1 MPTKPTEEVE
11 TAAAAVEAAPEVVLA
26 YKKDDVD
33 EHGYTSVWNV
43 ASATCDGDVDRTRD
57 MAGRILGFLCKKEYE
72 HVLISSTDAQYLDE
86 WFEREK
92 AILYNWKADSE
103 TTDAI
108 TQHAQVPA
116 ASMISFLK
124 REKFKPTA
132 NYSPRRADRVAW
144 FQEKWGVG

>member
-1 MPTKPTEEVE
+1 MTTEPTEEAE
-11 TAAAAVEAAPEVVLA
+11 TEEAAPEINLTY
-26 YKKDDVD
+26 YKEDVD
-33 EHGYTSVWNV
+33 EHGFTSVWNI
-43 ASATCDGDVDRTRD
+43 ASATCDRDTARTRD
-57 MAGRILGFLCKKEYE
+57 MAGRILGFLCKKEYG
-72 HVLISSTDAQYLDE
+72 HIVISSTDAQYLDE

-144 FQEKWGVG
+144 FQTKWVIG

>member
-1 MPTKPTEEVE
+1 MATEQTDDAEQE
-11 TAAAAVEAAPEVVLA
+11 DPAADIVLQ
-26 YKKDDVD
+26 YSKEDVD
-33 EHGYTSVWNV
+33 EHGFTSVWNI
-43 ASATCDGDVDRTRD
+43 AAATCDNDTNRTRD

-72 HVLISSTDAQYLDE
+72 HIVISSTDATYLDE

-108 TQHAQVPA
+108 TQHAMVPA

-124 REKFKPTA
+124 REKFKPNA

>member
-1 MPTKPTEEVE
+1 MTTEPTEKAETEEVVPDV
-11 TAAAAVEAAPEVVLA
+11 TLQ
-26 YKKDDVD
+26 YSKDDVD
-33 EHGYTSVWNV
+33 DNGFTTVWNV
-43 ASATCDGDVDRTRD
+43 AAATCEGDQARTRE

-72 HVLISSTDAQYLDE
+72 HIVISSTDAKYLDE

-92 AILYNWKADSE
+92 AILYNWKGDSE

-108 TQHAQVPA
+108 TQHAHVPA

-124 REKFKPTA
+124 REKFKSTA

>member
-1 MPTKPTEEVE
+1 MTTEPTEEAE
-11 TAAAAVEAAPEVVLA
+11 KEEVVPDVTLQ
-26 YKKDDVD
+26 YNKDDVD
-33 EHGYTSVWNV
+33 DHGFTTVWNV
-43 ASATCDGDVDRTRD
+43 AEATCEGDQARTRE

-72 HVLISSTDAQYLDE
+72 HIVISSTDAQYLDE

-108 TQHAQVPA
+108 TQHAHVPA